1 MFFGSMC
8 VACDRHSDKD
18 EKQIL
23 NSRVLE
29 RCLQPFST
37 YTPKLL
43 LRTIDR
49 ILGIFILRGRGSL
62 LCFVSFSLC
71 SCFISSELY
80 HFHICLLYSI
90 SHYCFAIIGC
100 MSCAGKPENQS
111 FIDLERRRMSWRSK
125 PL

>member
-1 MFFGSMC
+1 MLFGYTC
-8 VACDRHSDKD
+8 DACDRHSDRD
-18 EKQIL
+18 EKQVL
-23 NSRVLE
+23 NSQVLD
-29 RCLQPFST
+29 RCLQPLCT

-49 ILGIFILRGRGSL
+49 ILGIFLIRGRGRL
-62 LCFVSFSLC
+62 LCLVSFSFC

-80 HFHICLLYSI
+80 HFHIYLLCSV
-90 SHYCFAIIGC
+90 SHYCFAVVGC

-111 FIDLERRRMSWRSK
+111 FIDLKGRRMSWRSK